1 MNLKQYKKW
10 LEEHANKEERQAYEV
25 AKLIIDYHTY
35 DFDYENIKIF
45 PRKRFNGI
53 EFDLLIYIY
62 KKSSKPE
69 NRTGRDILIGVEF
82 KENDMDKVIKQA
94 IARKEF
100 VDYMYIATCCRVWN
114 VEQLFLLALYGI
126 GWILWDGDYVRLI
139 LEPKRYANKVDTL
152 INYLFDRKLRE
163 VIDDAIERRLK
174 QIDEKI
180 QRRLDEWVN
189 HQNKFKSD

>member
-1 MNLKQYKKW
+1 MNLKQYKNW
-10 LEEHANKEERQAYEV
+10 LKKHANKEEQQAYEV

-35 DFDYENIKIF
+35 ELDYEDVKIF

-62 KKSSKPE
+62 KKSSRPE

-82 KENDMDKVIKQA
+82 KETDLDKVIKQA

-114 VEQLFLLALYGI
+114 IEQLFLLALYGI
-126 GWILWDGDYVRLI
+126 GWIFWDGKYVKLI
-139 LEPKRYANKVDTL
+139 LEPKRYANKVNIL
-152 INYLFDRKLRE
+152 LNHIFDNRLRE
-163 VIDDAIERRLK
+163 MIDEAIKEKLE

-180 QRRLDEWVN
+180 QRRLDEWL
-189 HQNKFKSD
+189 DT